1 MLKQIWKV
9 TPKVTD
15 GVCWYLGREESDQID
30 VIGMKKIARDVNKV
44 SDRLQLKKASID
56 KIKKLSKDNV
66 FPNIIVET
74 GTVSGTEH

>member
-1 MLKQIWKV
+1 M
-9 TPKVTD
+9 TD

-74 GTVSGTEH
+74 GTVSGTEQ